1 MAFSTSFKI
10 DTFSGLSSEISPENF
25 LDIFHSYSTV
35 QNFETDIQK
44 VAAFHLHLRG
54 EALAWFNALES
65 KTSWST
71 VKDAFTRRFINANP
85 LNAPDMVSAMH
96 SFQTICLC
104 PGQALSDY
112 YILICEKA
120 KALQKTDAE
129 TILRFVDG
137 LPSEL
142 KFFVRA
148 GSPKSLEEAFTAAR
162 NGEVY
167 GYRSP
172 QSCGHV
178 PSSRPASLETRVD
191 ALSQQVTELTQLLN
205 SQSFGSPRFPNGSQ
219 RSPASTS
226 QRDRT
231 VCGRCRCPG
240 HTSSECN
247 LATNG
252 RPRPDLRCFKCG
264 QFSHGSKFCKSNQEN

>member
-35 QNFETDIQK
+35 QDFETDIQK

-148 GSPKSLEEAFTAAR
+148 GS
-162 NGEVY
+162 
-167 GYRSP
+167 
-172 QSCGHV
+172 CGHV